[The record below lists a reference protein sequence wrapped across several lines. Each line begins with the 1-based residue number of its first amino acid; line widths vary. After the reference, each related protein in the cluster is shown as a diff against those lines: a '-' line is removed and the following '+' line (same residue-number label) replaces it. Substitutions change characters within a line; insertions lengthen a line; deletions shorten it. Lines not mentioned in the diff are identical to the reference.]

1 MSSSLIKM
9 VILLNS
15 KEIMYKVIKRAFD
28 FCSALALFIVISP
41 IFIVLAVLV
50 RVKMGSPI
58 FFRQIRSGKNEKD
71 FGLIKFRTMTNATD
85 ADGNLLPDEQR
96 FTAFGKWL
104 RSSSL
109 DELPELLNIIKGDMS
124 VIGPRPLPP
133 AYNDYYT
140 EEEKK
145 RFLVRGGLLPPD
157 SVSPDPMISWD
168 KQFEY
173 EADYGANLSFKKD
186 WDVFCGTFRIL
197 LNRSK
202 SDYGEYVRQPLSD
215 ERKNMKKQ
223 WKEY

>member
-1 MSSSLIKM
+1 MSFSLIKT
-9 VILLNS
+9 VTQLNS
-15 KEIMYKVIKRAFD
+15 KEVMYKVFKRAFD

-41 IFIVLAVLV
+41 IFIVLAILV

-58 FFRQIRSGKNEKD
+58 FFRQVRSGKNEKN

-85 ADGNLLPDEQR
+85 AEGNLLPDEQR

-109 DELPELLNIIKGDMS
+109 DELPELFNIIKGDMS

-140 EEEKK
+140 EYEKK

-173 EADYGANLSFKKD
+173 EAHYGANLSFKKD
-186 WDVFCGTFRIL
+186 LDVFCGTFRIL
-197 LNRSK
+197 MNRSK
-202 SDYGEYVRQPLSD
+202 SDYGEYVRQPLSE
-215 ERKNMKKQ
+215 ERKNMKK
-223 WKEY
+223 

>member
-1 MSSSLIKM
+1 
-9 VILLNS
+9 
-15 KEIMYKVIKRAFD
+15 MYKVIKRAFD

>member
-9 VILLNS
+9 VTLLNS
-15 KEIMYKVIKRAFD
+15 KEFMYKVFKRSFD

-41 IFIVLAVLV
+41 IFIVIAILV
-50 RVKMGSPI
+50 RVNMGSPI
-58 FFRQIRSGKNEKD
+58 FFRQVRSGKNEKN

-85 ADGNLLPDEQR
+85 SEGNLLPDDQR

-109 DELPELLNIIKGDMS
+109 DELPELFNIIKGDMS

-133 AYNDYYT
+133 VYNDFYT
-140 EEEKK
+140 ENEKK

-157 SVSPDPMISWD
+157 SVSPEPKISWD

-186 WDVFCGTFRIL
+186 IEIFVGVFRIL
-197 LNRSK
+197 FKRTETS
-202 SDYGEYVRQPLSD
+202 YGEYVRKPLSE
-215 ERKNMKKQ
+215 ERKNMKK
-223 WKEY
+223 